1 MTEPALRCIGHQ
13 AKGNLKHERMPRHL
27 RIAGRFHF
35 LGLKSIRYEK
45 IRTTSHTA
53 NRNSK
58 TQSLNF
64 HARATQSVITGCWF
78 CRKHFGTLE
87 QFKRHLNE
95 DVIPPLLDKLSAEPM

>member
-1 MTEPALRCIGHQ
+1 VIVAVNMTEPALRCIGHE
-13 AKGNLKHERMPRHL
+13 AKGNLKHERKSRHL

-58 TQSLNF
+58 IQSLNL
-64 HARATQSVITGCWF
+64 HARVTQS
-78 CRKHFGTLE
+78 RYH
-87 QFKRHLNE
+87 R
-95 DVIPPLLDKLSAEPM
+95 LLVLPQAFWNGGAI